1 MVYDECYLL
10 FLGGPCDET
19 LDFEDANQRRCFVV
33 PSGFRGNIVRSTNFA
48 KDGTYSLKLESD
60 PTGSSLFRYQR
71 PSSAYIQSYDLR
83 RGGIKMW
90 IYKERTTL
98 RQQMEVRLTDS
109 TRPSTPVGS
118 FMVNMD
124 FKGWRGIWVSY
135 DACKETL
142 TSLSGRAKITTVDFV
157 LNHHDTI
164 YIDLLEFVPNLAFQ
178 TRDNIVPPFTKFGP
192 KYTYRDF
199 WQRSY
204 HWSQLTPTALPASTD
219 ASMTSSIAHI
229 ERRLR
234 NWYCDETN
242 TTYDFTGDVQKR
254 WKSLTRSIDSAHQ
267 EYDRLNL
274 RTGPPPLFCLKC
286 TRGSRA
292 YSSTIPS
299 RKFSFVM
306 SRVLLPLAIE
316 LHLRSRSDEI
326 TRTVTEENPHLNS
339 RRRRRVLKSLKR
351 ICGSNA
357 VMQNEFESHLSTHG
371 PGPYSRNDVKNSLDY
386 INQKR
391 LQRILDVLDYLE
403 DQGWAEGSAIG
414 SLYMELLRSGAGF
427 SHSLYLLKDT
437 LNKTPANKNRLL
449 KLIATAKWHNDFGEV
464 YQSSFEYNGTT
475 ADFMITRMI
484 FRLLIVLAMPNT
496 TIDEQKERQRDMV
509 ALHRWMENALIINKA
524 FGGVLKP
531 DYTGFHHMAFY
542 ASAYIPDG
550 LHSAAQ
556 VQYLLEGTDFALS
569 STSKRNLREGLKN
582 LRIIAVKY
590 STPSSVG
597 GRFPDYS
604 NGILSSDLPAYAYIS
619 VSHPGSLATT
629 PVKGIIIPHLTRD
642 AEMFKRLYN
651 TSDPIISRKL
661 LNGRVNAG
669 KSYFNSLGS
678 LQIMRTVSS

>member
-1 MVYDECYLL
+1 MNVIYL

-19 LDFEDANQRRCFVV
+19 LDFEDARQRSCFVV

-48 KDGTYSLKLESD
+48 KDGTYSLKFESD
-60 PTGSSLFRYQR
+60 PIGPSRFRYQR
-71 PSSAYIQSYDLR
+71 PSSAPIQRHDLW
-83 RGGIKMW
+83 RGGIKIW
-90 IYKERTTL
+90 IYKERTAP

-109 TRPSTPVGS
+109 TRASTLVGS
-118 FMVNMD
+118 FMVDMD

-135 DACKETL
+135 DECKATL
-142 TSLSGRAKITTVDFV
+142 ASLSGRARITTVDFV

-164 YIDLLEFVPNLAFQ
+164 YIDLLDFVPNLAFQ
-178 TRDNIVPPFTKFGP
+178 TRDKIVPPFTRFGP

-204 HWSQLTPTALPASTD
+204 HWSQMAPTTLPASID

-229 ERRLR
+229 ESRLR
-234 NWYCDETN
+234 NWYCDETT
-242 TTYDFTGDVQKR
+242 TTYDLTGDIQER
-254 WKSLTRSIDSAHQ
+254 WKTLKRSFDSAHG
-267 EYDRLNL
+267 EFDRLNL
-274 RTGPPPLFCLKC
+274 KTAPPPLFCLRC

-292 YSSTIPS
+292 YSSTDPT

-316 LHLRSRSDEI
+316 LHLRSRSNEI
-326 TRTVTEENPHLNS
+326 ARTVTEETPHLNS
-339 RRRRRVLKSLKR
+339 RRRRVVEKSIKR
-351 ICGSNA
+351 ICGSNTA
-357 VMQNEFESHLSTHG
+357 RQNEFERNIKARG
-371 PGPYSRNDVKNSLDY
+371 KPYTAAKVRNSLDY
-386 INQKR
+386 INQER

-437 LNKTPANKNRLL
+437 LKKTPATKSRLL
-449 KLIATAKWHNDFGEV
+449 NLIATAKWHNDFGEV
-464 YQSSFEYNGTT
+464 YQSSFEYKGTT

-484 FRLLIVLAMPNT
+484 FRLLIVLAMPST

-524 FGGVLKP
+524 FGGVVKP

-542 ASAYIPDG
+542 ASAYVPDA
-550 LHSAAQ
+550 LHSAGQ

-569 STSKRNLREGLKN
+569 SASKRNIKEGLKN

-604 NGILSSDLPAYAYIS
+604 NEVLSSDLPAYAYIS
-619 VSHPGSLATT
+619 VSHRGPLATT
-629 PVKGIIIPHLTRD
+629 PAKGIVIPHLTGD
-642 AEMFKRLYN
+642 VEMFKRLYSS
-651 TSDPIISRKL
+651 SDPIVSKNLR
-661 LNGRVNAG
+661 NGRVHTG
-669 KSYFNSLGS
+669 KSYVNSLGS
-678 LQIMRTVSS
+678 LQIMSTVS